1 MRGVVLCSVL
11 ADTSWYND
19 QGGSLIAAV
28 LDFILR
34 LITVTSTIASTTA
47 TASTTTSSAA
57 ASTSSIL
64 ETILL
69 VVLASLL
76 PVVLT
81 TATRILS
88 TSSTSTLA
96 CLSTLIKLAGI
107 ALVRLNLPLSDKVV
121 LFVAVSSFAHDFQIV
136 VLPLRLGVNL
146 DELVRLILV
155 GEGDEHG
162 ALEETLVGASEFK
175 TLDFA
180 ELSEE
185 ALKVELGVRGLIA
198 EALDVNGSGF
208 DLGLGGVHGL
218 VGGLALDDL
227 LTVLTG
233 KFKKLAV
240 LESSDDGAVGLESSH
255 TLEGVDSLDLH
266 GLVFASA
273 A

>member
-1 MRGVVLCSVL
+1 MLDLILG
-11 ADTSWYND
+11 
-19 QGGSLIAAV
+19 LIA
-28 LDFILR
+28 
-34 LITVTSTIASTTA
+34 VTSTITSTTA

-57 ASTSSIL
+57 ASTSSVL
-64 ETILL
+64 ETVLL

-76 PVVLT
+76 PVVLA

-96 CLSTLIKLAGI
+96 CLPTLIKLAGV
-107 ALVRLNLPLSDKVV
+107 ALVRLNLPLSDEVV
-121 LFVAVSSFAHDFQIV
+121 LLVAVSSLAHDLEIV

-162 ALEETLVGASEFK
+162 ALEETLVCASELK
-175 TLDFA
+175 ALDLA
-180 ELSEE
+180 KLSEE
-185 ALKVELGVRGLIA
+185 ALEIELGVGGLIA
-198 EALDVNGSGF
+198 EALDVNGGGF

-227 LTVLTG
+227 LTLLAG
-233 KFKKLAV
+233 KLKELAV
-240 LESSDDGAVGLESSH
+240 LESSDDGTVGLESSH